1 MHDAL
6 KNQLYKSAK
15 SLLKENNKV
24 YVWTAWDD
32 STIQGST
39 EIYDFN
45 SLKRVFKYTYN
56 MGWPIIRIK

>member
-15 SLLKENNKV
+15 SLLKENNRV
-24 YVWTAWDD
+24 YVWTDWDD
-32 STIQGST
+32 PTIQGST
-39 EIYDFN
+39 EIYDFD

-56 MGWPIIRIK
+56 IGWPIIRIK